1 MNTDERVKL
10 FGEMV
15 LSCHPL
21 YLWTFDPQ
29 LKLLESNFP
38 DAQAL
43 NALFAEQSQQ
53 QLLTDYVRSHRKPI
67 LMTNTIGTI
76 WTALPRWEEGFL
88 FRVYVLGP
96 VFTDDSAVRNLDA
109 VLRRLRLTVSQRE
122 QAAAFL
128 RELPVISLNRVF
140 EYAIMLYY
148 CVTGE
153 QISVSDLHY
162 QESETPAK
170 RPARKPQRTDN
181 HGTYAMEQEMVRMV
195 REGNLDIQKHM
206 NRLAVTGSIGK
217 LAGSDPSRQMKN
229 AVLVCI
235 VLFSRAAI
243 EGGLSPEI
251 AMTLTDHYFQ
261 SVEACHSV
269 TELTEIATTMQNDF
283 VQRVHRCRTQRLSK
297 PIAELCDYIHLHLEE
312 ELTLHGMAEQL
323 KYSEYYLS
331 RKFKQEI
338 GTTVKDYIRSKRL
351 EQAKLL
357 LIDPSLE
364 IRDISERLH
373 FCSQSYFAESFR
385 RQYGLSPSE
394 WRQAGEVKN
403 AE

>member
-1 MNTDERVKL
+1 
-10 FGEMV
+10 
-15 LSCHPL
+15 
-21 YLWTFDPQ
+21 
-29 LKLLESNFP
+29 
-38 DAQAL
+38 
-43 NALFAEQSQQ
+43 
-53 QLLTDYVRSHRKPI
+53 
-67 LMTNTIGTI
+67 
-76 WTALPRWEEGFL
+76 
-88 FRVYVLGP
+88 
-96 VFTDDSAVRNLDA
+96 
-109 VLRRLRLTVSQRE
+109 
-122 QAAAFL
+122 
-128 RELPVISLNRVF
+128 
-140 EYAIMLYY
+140 
-148 CVTGE
+148 
-153 QISVSDLHY
+153 
-162 QESETPAK
+162 
-170 RPARKPQRTDN
+170 
-181 HGTYAMEQEMVRMV
+181 MVRMV

-338 GTTVKDYIRSKRL
+338 GTTVKDYIRSIRL

-385 RQYGLSPSE
+385 RQYGLSPSD
-394 WRQAGEVKN
+394 WRQAGEVQN

>member
-1 MNTDERVKL
+1 MNTEERLKL
-10 FGEMV
+10 FQEMV
-15 LSCHPL
+15 LCCHSL
-21 YLWTFDPQ
+21 FFWVFDPQ
-29 LKLLESNFP
+29 LKLIECNCS
-38 DAQAL
+38 DGDAL
-43 NALFAEQSQQ
+43 NAIFTEESQQ

-67 LMTNTIGTI
+67 LMTNAIGTVWI
-76 WTALPRWEEGFL
+76 ALPRWEEGFL
-88 FRVYVLGP
+88 YRIYVLGP
-96 VFTDDSAVRNLDA
+96 VFADDSNLRDLEGT
-109 VLRRLRLTVSQRE
+109 LRRLRLPAAQR
-122 QAAAFL
+122 AAAAEFL
-128 RELPVISLNRVF
+128 RGLPILSLNRVF

-148 CVTGE
+148 CVTGSR
-153 QISVSDLHY
+153 ISVSDLHY

-170 RPARKPQRTDN
+170 QKANKTQRVDN

-195 REGNLDIQKHM
+195 REGDLNIQNHM
-206 NRLAVTGSIGK
+206 NRLAVSGNIGK

-261 SVEACHSV
+261 SVEACRTV

-283 VQRVHRCRTQRLSK
+283 VQRVHRCRTQGLSK
-297 PIAELCDYIHLHLEE
+297 PVAELCDYILLHIEE
-312 ELTLHGMAEQL
+312 ELTLHEMAAQL

-331 RKFKQEI
+331 RRFKQEV
-338 GTTVKDYIRSKRL
+338 GTTVKDYLRTKRL
-351 EQAKLL
+351 ERAKVLL
-357 LIDPSLE
+357 SDPALDILE
-364 IRDISERLH
+364 ISERLH

-394 WRQAGEVKN
+394 WRRAGVIKN